1 MQASKRPLWK
11 KSMLQTLNFYEINS
25 LLDEISENG
34 DMCGYASGEKSEY
47 YQEFKELFDELSDG
61 AYRLYE
67 TLSES
72 DVRDNWDDMT
82 VALLGKTHT
91 VLGFDTVEQDYY
103 HMLNPYDE
111 DFAVEEA
118 TKCLERLTKR
128 DLIKTFRKVMV
139 SLVLFFD
146 IKCAHDCLTAIVE
159 ELDERGALLQQKY
172 DKLFKTPQRM
182 WVE

>member
-1 MQASKRPLWK
+1 MQSSKRPLWK
-11 KSMLQTLNFYEINS
+11 KSMLKSLNFDDINS
-25 LLDEISENG
+25 FLDEISENG
-34 DMCGYASGEKSEY
+34 DMYGYSSVEESEY

-67 TLSES
+67 ALCES
-72 DVRDNWDDMT
+72 DVQENWDDMT
-82 VALLGKTHT
+82 VALLGETQT

-103 HMLNPYDE
+103 RMLDPYQE
-111 DFAVEEA
+111 DFAVKEA
-118 TKCLERLTKR
+118 TKRLERLTKR

-146 IKCAHDCLTAIVE
+146 IKCAHDCLTAIVG
-159 ELDERGALLQQKY
+159 ELDERGALLEQKY
-172 DKLFKTPQRM
+172 DKQFNTPKRM